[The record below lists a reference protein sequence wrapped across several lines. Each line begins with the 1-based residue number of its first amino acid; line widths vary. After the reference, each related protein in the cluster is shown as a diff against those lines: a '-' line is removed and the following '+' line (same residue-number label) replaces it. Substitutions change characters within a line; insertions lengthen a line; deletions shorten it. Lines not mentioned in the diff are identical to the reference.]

1 MSKIFAKNLRLQRK
15 LKRVSQ
21 RELAIYLDIARSTV
35 SAWENN
41 ISEPNI
47 ETLKHIREYLGV
59 TYNNLLD

>member
-21 RELAIYLDIARSTV
+21 RELAIYLNIARSTV

-41 ISEPNI
+41 VSEPNI
-47 ETLKHIREYLGV
+47 ETLKNIRDYLGV
-59 TYNNLLD
+59 SFNSLLD